1 MTDPRLSCRL
11 RLGRRLRSLGLATA
25 TPVLVGLVLAG
36 CSDSSTATA
45 GGTTVTTDS
54 SASGST
60 DATTD
65 DTTGDTAAED
75 HDHDHGTDTTA
86 ADHSHGTDDSA
97 ADHDHAEGALD
108 VEALHDLDDELAG
121 GTLDAEKQGAVVA
134 DYIEQVEAMKPAAGS
149 PEAELLTLLQD
160 LDAALA
166 AGDLAKA
173 APLAMEAHDA
183 AHELGDHHA

>member
-1 MTDPRLSCRL
+1 MTDPRF
-11 RLGRRLRSLGLATA
+11 RRLRSLGLATA
-25 TPVLVGLVLAG
+25 APVLTGLLLVG
-36 CSDSSTATA
+36 CSDSATATA
-45 GGTTVTTDS
+45 TEGSAVTTDS

-65 DTTGDTAAED
+65 GTAAEE
-75 HDHDHGTDTTA
+75 HEHDHGTDTTA
-86 ADHSHGTDDSA
+86 AEHDHGTDDSA

-121 GTLDAEKQGAVVA
+121 GTLDADRQRAVVA

-149 PEAELLTLLQD
+149 PEAELLTLLED

-166 AGDLAKA
+166 DGDVAKA
-173 APLAMEAHDA
+173 APLAMQAHDA
-183 AHELGDHHA
+183 AHELGGHSA